1 MSLTPSYTS
10 SFITRP
16 TSPALS
22 THSQDTATLVTGNY
36 PLSTDLSS
44 TLAGRADG
52 SDRETLTVDWSV
64 ANTDSDSGSIEP
76 RDPKGGSS
84 GGGKGGGGK
93 SGKSGRKGSR
103 EKTNFGKAFKNRF
116 NTKAVKDK
124 FQSLRAKAGGPDPRR
139 TLRELL
145 DLVEELLQNQT
156 GDEGHYKEMEDSLE
170 DAIAPE
176 GSPLDENK
184 VSAAVK
190 AYDDTVKW
198 LDGEKESAAAAHGPS
213 SRSLLIGVVG
223 AAVLV
228 PYFTG

>member
-1 MSLTPSYTS
+1 MVAAVMVEVGVEEED
-10 SFITRP
+10 R
-16 TSPALS
+16 AE
-22 THSQDTATLVTGNY
+22 
-36 PLSTDLSS
+36 
-44 TLAGRADG
+44 AGR
-52 SDRETLTVDWSV
+52 
-64 ANTDSDSGSIEP
+64 
-76 RDPKGGSS
+76 
-84 GGGKGGGGK
+84 
-93 SGKSGRKGSR
+93 SGRKGSR
-103 EKTNFGKAFKNRF
+103 EKTDFGKAFKNQF
-116 NTKAVKDK
+116 NTEAVKSQ
-124 FQSLRAKAGGPDPRR
+124 FQILRSARARGENDPRR
-139 TLRELL
+139 ILGELL
-145 DLVEELLQNQT
+145 EMVEQFLQNQK

-170 DAIAPE
+170 DAIPPE